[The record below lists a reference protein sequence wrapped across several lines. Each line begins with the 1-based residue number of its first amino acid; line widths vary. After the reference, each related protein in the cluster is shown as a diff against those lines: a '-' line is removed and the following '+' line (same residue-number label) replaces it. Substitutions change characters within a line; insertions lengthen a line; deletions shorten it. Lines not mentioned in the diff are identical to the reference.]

1 MSSYIYSKDAGRRN
15 KMFNEIEEFTIRC
28 IDCDGEGI
36 IFEPYLGCVV
46 CKCCNGTGEVV
57 ESDEYSDD
65 MMWTEVA

>member
-1 MSSYIYSKDAGRRN
+1 
-15 KMFNEIEEFTIRC
+15 MFNEIEEFTIRC